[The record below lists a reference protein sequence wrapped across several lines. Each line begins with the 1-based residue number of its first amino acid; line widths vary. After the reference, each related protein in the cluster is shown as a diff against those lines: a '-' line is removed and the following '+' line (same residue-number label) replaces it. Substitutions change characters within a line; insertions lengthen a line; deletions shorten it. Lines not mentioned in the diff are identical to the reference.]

1 MRDKKGKS
9 IIAFPDSYTVIDI
22 ETTGLSSMWD
32 EIIELAA
39 IKCQN
44 GKPIKTYSTLVK
56 PSRSIDPFIT
66 SLTGIDDE
74 MVKDFPNIDSLL
86 CDYLDFIG
94 DDIVVGHNVSF
105 DVNFI
110 YDVSMEL
117 YNRPFS
123 NDHINTVRFANKLL
137 PGLPHKTLSCICEH
151 FSISTAGSHRA
162 LKDCELTNSIF
173 QRMLSMIDD
182 GDAFCDLF
190 KKWKNPNFHWSAKDI
205 LANPDYEPDEDSAV
219 YGKAFCFTGKLDQM
233 PRKEACQIVVNMGGK
248 LTDTVSKKTNYLVLG
263 CTDYC
268 KTIKDGKTSKQ
279 KKAEKLQREGSDI
292 SVITEDVFYQMIED
306 Y

>member
-1 MRDKKGKS
+1 MRDNKGKS
-9 IIAFPDSYTVIDI
+9 IIAFPDNYTVIDI
-22 ETTGLSSMWD
+22 ETTGLSSEWN

-39 IKCQN
+39 IKCCN
-44 GKPIKTYSTLVK
+44 GNPVNNFHTLVK
-56 PSRSIDPFIT
+56 PSRPIDPFIT
-66 SLTGIDDE
+66 ELTGINDE
-74 MVKDFPNIDSLL
+74 MVEHAPRIDNVLGDFLS
-86 CDYLDFIG
+86 FVG
-94 DDIVVGHNVSF
+94 DDIVVGHNISF

-110 YDVSMEL
+110 YDISIKL
-117 YNRPFS
+117 FNRPFS

-137 PGLPHKTLSCICEH
+137 PELPHKTLNCVCKH
-151 FSISTAGSHRA
+151 FSISTHGSHRA

-182 GDAFCDLF
+182 RDAFCDLF
-190 KKWKNPNFHWSAKDI
+190 KKWKNPNLRWTTKDI
-205 LANPDYEPDEDSAV
+205 LANPDYKPDEDSPV

-248 LTDTVSKKTNYLVLG
+248 LTETVSKKTNYLVLG

-279 KKAEKLQREGSDI
+279 KKAEKYQREGSDI